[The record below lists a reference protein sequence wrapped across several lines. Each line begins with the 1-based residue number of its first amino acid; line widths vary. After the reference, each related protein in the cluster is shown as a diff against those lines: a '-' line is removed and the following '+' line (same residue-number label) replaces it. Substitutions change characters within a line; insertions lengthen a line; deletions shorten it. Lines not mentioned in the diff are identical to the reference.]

1 MFELPPSAGEPPVN
15 VGGVFGKYFPKSA
28 DETFLKLG
36 IF

>member
-1 MFELPPSAGEPPVN
+1 VN

-36 IF
+36 IS